1 MEFVLFKNSSRFLSL
16 NLKARNNMPTNTG
29 WRKKNWNT
37 CVTVAG
43 PTWDTGMCIDLVA
56 IFFMDFMR

>member
-1 MEFVLFKNSSRFLSL
+1 
-16 NLKARNNMPTNTG
+16 MPTNTG